1 MALDLC
7 PYHGERLLPPP
18 MMSQPG
24 LLLNGAAEAG
34 DAVPLSPYHRSQSH
48 PTLSYRC
55 ASICTALWCAPFP
68 YYFVQGG
75 LFSLHSHSE

>member
-34 DAVPLSPYHRSQSH
+34 DAVPLSPYHSRCQSKE
-48 PTLSYRC
+48 PKVIIVNIYANIIVNIYDNPSGT
-55 ASICTALWCAPFP
+55 
-68 YYFVQGG
+68 
-75 LFSLHSHSE
+75 

>member
-24 LLLNGAAEAG
+24 LLLNGAAEVIIVNIYANIIVNIYDNPSG
-34 DAVPLSPYHRSQSH
+34 
-48 PTLSYRC
+48 T
-55 ASICTALWCAPFP
+55 
-68 YYFVQGG
+68 
-75 LFSLHSHSE
+75 